1 MNVGRYLFPVVVM
14 VSVTSEVEV
23 VGWRV
28 DAGELLAVAVHAAQR
43 HHRRDE
49 AERVLADPS

>member
-14 VSVTSEVEV
+14 VCVTSEVEV

-28 DAGELLAVAVHAAQR
+28 DAGELLSVAVHAAQR